1 MKRIFCFDLTS
12 VLRSDIVVFVRDNNN
27 YYIQG
32 DRMTTKTRPTS
43 IGDLV
48 TLEGRAASWQCV
60 NTGATMEIYHYNTR
74 MAVVENG
81 TLTQVSRGW
90 GSMTDKCGMAKLRK
104 AAISAGLQVAE
115 NIQD

>member
-1 MKRIFCFDLTS
+1 
-12 VLRSDIVVFVRDNNN
+12 
-27 YYIQG
+27 
-32 DRMTTKTRPTS
+32 MTTKTRPTS

-48 TLEGRAASWQCV
+48 TLEGRASSWQCV

-104 AAISAGLQVAE
+104 AAFSAGLAVAE